1 MRNVV
6 VEDARA
12 AVQGLKDG
20 HTVMVGGFGNAGLP
34 NAILKAVVET
44 GVRDL
49 TLISNNAG
57 TVEDDLTLWFRARI
71 VRKIV
76 CSYPRGAKA
85 FTELYRKGEVEL
97 ELVPQGTLVERIRR
111 GPGGVPRGGGGGAI
125 GGFLS
130 PVGVGTEFA
139 KGKEVLHVGG
149 RDYVLELPLKA
160 DFTFVKGRLADTVGN
175 VTYNMTARNHCPAM
189 ATAAETTVVEVDRI
203 VAAGELD
210 PEAIVTPCIFVDRV
224 FARATA

>member
-34 NAILKAVVET
+34 LAILKAVVEA

-57 TVEDDLTLWFRARI
+57 TVEDDLTLWFRAKI
-71 VRKIV
+71 VRKII

-97 ELVPQGTLVERIRR
+97 ELVPQGTLVERIRA
-111 GPGGVPRGGGGGAI
+111 GGAGM
-125 GGFLS
+125 GGFPS
-130 PVGVGTEFA
+130 PVGVGTDFA
-139 KGKEVLHVGG
+139 KGKQVLHVGG
-149 RDYVLELPLKA
+149 RDYILELPLKA
-160 DFTFVKGRLADTVGN
+160 DFTFVKGKLADTVGN

-224 FARATA
+224 FARAKA

>member
-6 VEDARA
+6 VENARA

-34 NAILKAVVET
+34 HDILKAVVET

-57 TVEDDLTLWFRARI
+57 TVEDDLTLWFRAKI
-71 VRKIV
+71 VRKII

-97 ELVPQGTLVERIRR
+97 ELVPQGTLVERIRA
-111 GPGGVPRGGGGGAI
+111 GGAGM

-139 KGKEVLHVGG
+139 KGKDVLHVGG
-149 RDYVLELPLKA
+149 RDYILELPLKA
-160 DFTFVKGRLADTVGN
+160 DFTFVKGKLADTVGN

-203 VAAGELD
+203 VAAGDLD

-224 FARATA
+224 FVRAKA

>member
-85 FTELYRKGEVEL
+85 FTELYRKGDVEL
-97 ELVPQGTLVERIRR
+97 ELVPQGTLVERIRA
-111 GPGGVPRGGGGGAI
+111 GGAGI

-149 RDYVLELPLKA
+149 RDYILELPLKA
-160 DFTFVKGRLADTVGN
+160 DFTFVKGKLADTVGN

-224 FARATA
+224 FARAKA

>member
-85 FTELYRKGEVEL
+85 FTELYRKGDVEL
-97 ELVPQGTLVERIRR
+97 ELVPQGTLVERIRA
-111 GPGGVPRGGGGGAI
+111 GGAGI

-149 RDYVLELPLKA
+149 RDYILELPLKA
-160 DFTFVKGRLADTVGN
+160 DFTFVKGKLADTVGN

>member
-97 ELVPQGTLVERIRR
+97 ELVPQGTLVERIRA
-111 GPGGVPRGGGGGAI
+111 GGAGI

-149 RDYVLELPLKA
+149 RDYILELPLKA
-160 DFTFVKGRLADTVGN
+160 DFTFVKGKLADTVGN

-224 FARATA
+224 FARAKA

>member
-6 VEDARA
+6 VENARA

-34 NAILKAVVET
+34 HDILKAVVET

-57 TVEDDLTLWFRARI
+57 TVEDDLTLWFRAKI
-71 VRKIV
+71 VRKII

-97 ELVPQGTLVERIRR
+97 ELVPQGTLVERIRA
-111 GPGGVPRGGGGGAI
+111 GGAGM

-139 KGKEVLHVGG
+139 KGKDVLHVGG
-149 RDYVLELPLKA
+149 RDYILELPLKA
-160 DFTFVKGRLADTVGN
+160 DFTFVKGKLADTVGN

-203 VAAGELD
+203 VAAGDLD

-224 FARATA
+224 FARAKA